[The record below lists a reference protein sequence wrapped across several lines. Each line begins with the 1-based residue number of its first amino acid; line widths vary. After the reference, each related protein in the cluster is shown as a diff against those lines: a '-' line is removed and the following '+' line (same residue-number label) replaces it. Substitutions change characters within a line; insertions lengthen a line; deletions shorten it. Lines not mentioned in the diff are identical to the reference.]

1 MFDPFSRSIILRML
15 KVETEDW
22 TLPLLGVQADDI
34 FPSLIPA
41 GMVTYLGRCGNES
54 AERFCSVIDRK

>member
-1 MFDPFSRSIILRML
+1 ML

-54 AERFCSVIDRK
+54 AERFRSVIDRK